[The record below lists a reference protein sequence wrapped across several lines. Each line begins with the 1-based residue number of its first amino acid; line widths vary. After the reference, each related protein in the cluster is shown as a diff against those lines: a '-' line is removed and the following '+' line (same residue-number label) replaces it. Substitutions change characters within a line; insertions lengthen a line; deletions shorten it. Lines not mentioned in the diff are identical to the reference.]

1 MSLTVSMLV
10 AYNFISNVVG
20 KVFRYT
26 DDWMSSIVEYFSG
39 VANEWYFLDRGL
51 VPAVPA
57 PVYRKSDIS
66 QISWVYNMSYNVLA
80 APHSTESSVRLPFLS
95 ASLISNNRVYPMDDF
110 LEEFRVIHDSE
121 NVKVLTPREIVL
133 CWEIYNKTW
142 LDSATLTVIDR
153 NGNDYTVDGFGQG
166 TQEWTDLLY
175 TMEDEEDTEEGE
187 GEELEEEEGEEGEEE
202 EEEEETADDE
212 ASTQEQEGEQEGEQE
227 QESPATEEQVLP
239 VLEQEAPLVAS
250 ITLHNPEIVPEELVA
265 NA

>member
-1 MSLTVSMLV
+1 MSLTIPMLV
-10 AYNFISNVVG
+10 AYSFISNILG

-26 DDWMSSIVEYFSG
+26 DDWMSSVVEYLSG
-39 VANEWYFLDRGL
+39 IRNEWYFLDTGL

-57 PVYRKSDIS
+57 PVYRKSDMS

-121 NVKVLTPREIVL
+121 HGKILTPREIVL

-153 NGNDYTVDGFGQG
+153 DGNDYTVDGFGRG
-166 TQEWTDLLY
+166 TQEWTDMLY
-175 TMEDEEDTEEGE
+175 VMEDEEDTEE
-187 GEELEEEEGEEGEEE
+187 EEAEEEEGDE
-202 EEEEETADDE
+202 ADDE
-212 ASTQEQEGEQEGEQE
+212 ASTQEQQGEQE
-227 QESPATEEQVLP
+227 QEQEEESPATEEQVLSVP
-239 VLEQEAPLVAS
+239 EQEAPLVAS
-250 ITLHNPEIVPEELVA
+250 ITLHNPEIVPEELVV